1 MKTLKTLLV
10 AITVVMACTLNL
22 NAKEKKSSKTSEVTY
37 NIALNCAD
45 CVKKAEAKIPN
56 IKGVKDLEVSLK
68 EQSACITYDNTKT
81 DEATLKSELKKI
93 GYDVTVK
100 KGSDNK
106 ECNGDCDHDHDKG
119 EGCKDGNNCKDNNEC
134 CNKEKSESKKG
145 CC

>member
-1 MKTLKTLLV
+1 MKALRILLV
-10 AITVVMACTLNL
+10 AVATFAALTL

-37 NIALNCAD
+37 TITLHCAD

-68 EQSACITYDNTKT
+68 EQSACIKYDNTKT

-93 GYDVTVK
+93 GYDVTEK
-100 KGSDNK
+100 KCSDSK
-106 ECNGDCDHDHDKG
+106 ECSGDCDHDHDKG
-119 EGCKDGNNCKDNNEC
+119 EGCKDGDNCKDS
-134 CNKEKSESKKG
+134 KEKSESKKG